1 MKKIILLNGPPGVGK
16 DTIANIL
23 IEKYGGVNLKFTQPL
38 RDSVCAIFGILDS
51 ELDFRKNKPID
62 SSKSNYRIRDAMIDI
77 AETVIK
83 PNVSKD
89 WFGNTLLNKI
99 KVNHSEQDLIII
111 SDLGFIR
118 ELEVVY
124 ASLKDTYEFELWKIY
139 RTGKDFTRDSRTY
152 IEFPIKTRNISNMGD
167 LQALQVLIEL

>member
-51 ELDFRKNKPID
+51 ELDFRKNRPID
-62 SSKSNYRIRDAMIDI
+62 PAKSNYRIRDAMIDI
-77 AETVIK
+77 AEIVIK

-89 WFGNTLLNKI
+89 WFANILLNKI
-99 KVNHSEQDLIII
+99 NDQDLIII

-118 ELEVVY
+118 ELEVIY

-139 RTGKDFTRDSRTY
+139 RTGKDFARDSRNY
-152 IEFPIKTRNISNMGD
+152 VEFPIKTRNISNMGD
-167 LQALQVLIEL
+167 LQALQELISL